1 MIGKL
6 RGIIDEKDD
15 ESVILDVGGV
25 GYHIF
30 VSSRLLAL
38 LNVGENTVLH
48 IEMNVREDHI
58 HLYGF
63 PNALEREWFR
73 VLTTVQRLGNKMAL
87 AILGAYSPPQLVN
100 AILAKDTA
108 AFSRIS
114 GIGAKLAERIVIE
127 LKDKVLKMPTGDF
140 SVTNMEIAPPSANK
154 KTSKNQPQINN
165 PEIENKIIED
175 AISALVNL
183 GYNRSDAYLAVNK
196 SAKNA
201 DKKTNLGELIKISL
215 KELM

>member
-15 ESVILDVGGV
+15 ESIILDVGGV
-25 GYHIF
+25 GYQVF
-30 VSSRLLAL
+30 VSSRLLASL
-38 LNVGENTVLH
+38 GVGEEARLH

-73 VLTTVQRLGNKMAL
+73 LLVTVQRLGNKMAL
-87 AILGAYSPPQLVN
+87 AILGAYSPSQLVN

-127 LKDKVLKMPTGDF
+127 LKDKVLKMPTG
-140 SVTNMEIAPPSANK
+140 ELSAMSAGK
-154 KTSKNQPQINN
+154 PSKNESQTPINN
-165 PEIENKIIED
+165 TINNLSD
-175 AISALVNL
+175 DVISALVNL
-183 GYNRSDAYLAVNK
+183 GYSRSDAYTATTK
-196 SAKNA
+196 SMQNA
-201 DKKTNLGELIKISL
+201 SENANLGQLITLSL
-215 KELM
+215 KELAKS